1 MSLTG
6 NRSKLTRRVMPT
18 KWLRDTFPYLLEG
31 ALAPPVPVQ
40 NVAKAAVDAATQPG
54 YDGKF
59 TVIDNETMVGM

>member
-1 MSLTG
+1 
-6 NRSKLTRRVMPT
+6 MPT